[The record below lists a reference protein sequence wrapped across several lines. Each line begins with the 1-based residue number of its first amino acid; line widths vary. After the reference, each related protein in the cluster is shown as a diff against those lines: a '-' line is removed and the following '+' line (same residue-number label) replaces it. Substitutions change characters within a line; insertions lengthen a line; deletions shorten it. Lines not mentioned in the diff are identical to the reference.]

1 MLNRLIA
8 VFALVTAAFAQPVL
22 ADAAPLSGAFPL
34 LVTPYTAETRLDI
47 TTPVMR
53 LDVAP
58 QFLGGLASRRVGRD
72 DDGMCRVDGDGGHI
86 RTEQGCQAEKQ
97 NGDLLH
103 RVSPSVAFI
112 MP

>member
-34 LVTPYTAETRLDI
+34 LVTPYTAEARLDI

-53 LDVAP
+53 LDV
-58 QFLGGLASRRVGRD
+58 QVWLRDLSMRHLLRR
-72 DDGMCRVDGDGGHI
+72 
-86 RTEQGCQAEKQ
+86 
-97 NGDLLH
+97 N
-103 RVSPSVAFI
+103 
-112 MP
+112 